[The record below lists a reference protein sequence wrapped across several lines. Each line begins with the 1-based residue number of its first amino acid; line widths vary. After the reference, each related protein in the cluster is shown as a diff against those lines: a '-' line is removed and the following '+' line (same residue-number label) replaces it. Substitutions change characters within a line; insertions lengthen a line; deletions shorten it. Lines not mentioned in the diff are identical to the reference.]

1 MIQSAGLAMAGMGFL
16 QQKAQAQK
24 MAYQQ
29 QTRGLPPLKI
39 KRITPIMTAPQG
51 ARLIV
56 VKVETSEPGLFG
68 LGCATFNQRPL
79 AVIEAI
85 EKYIDPFARDR
96 DVDNIEDMWQIAYNS
111 SYWRNGPV
119 TNCALG
125 GLDMALWDIKGKRA
139 GMPVYQLL
147 GGKCKFA
154 VDTYTHCSANSFEAL
169 AEIVNAKIEKGYR
182 HCRIQLGNYGSPQLS
197 GNPPYKDEG
206 FGKPEDGYMASR
218 PYMKATPEMFEH
230 IRKTCGEEVELLHDI
245 HERLEPMD
253 AINMIRNLEPYRPFF
268 IEDPFSPE
276 SLDYFPLLRQ
286 HTTIPIAMG
295 ELFTHPNEWVGLIS
309 EKLIDFIRVHISMVG
324 GLTPMEKIATL
335 AEWFDVRTAWH
346 APPDLSPI
354 GHAANAHLDLST
366 RNFGIQESIEFNEA
380 TREVFPGTP
389 VIKNGFIH
397 INEAPGFGVDINEEV
412 AKKYPFPEH
421 PGYWEPVRRGDGTPI
436 KL

>member
-1 MIQSAGLAMAGMGFL
+1 
-16 QQKAQAQK
+16 
-24 MAYQQ
+24 
-29 QTRGLPPLKI
+29 
-39 KRITPIMTAPQG
+39 
-51 ARLIV
+51 
-56 VKVETSEPGLFG
+56 
-68 LGCATFNQRPL
+68 
-79 AVIEAI
+79 
-85 EKYIDPFARDR
+85 
-96 DVDNIEDMWQIAYNS
+96 
-111 SYWRNGPV
+111 
-119 TNCALG
+119 
-125 GLDMALWDIKGKRA
+125 
-139 GMPVYQLL
+139 
-147 GGKCKFA
+147 
-154 VDTYTHCSANSFEAL
+154 
-169 AEIVNAKIEKGYR
+169 
-182 HCRIQLGNYGSPQLS
+182 
-197 GNPPYKDEG
+197 
-206 FGKPEDGYMASR
+206 
-218 PYMKATPEMFEH
+218 
-230 IRKTCGEEVELLHDI
+230 
-245 HERLEPMD
+245 
-253 AINMIRNLEPYRPFF
+253 
-268 IEDPFSPE
+268 
-276 SLDYFPLLRQ
+276 
-286 HTTIPIAMG
+286 MG